1 MLEMQFY
8 LDNTVVQYQWADY
21 NFWHSSLGTDW
32 FWSHTPIL
40 GEHGKDV

>member
-8 LDNTVVQYQWADY
+8 LGNAVVQYHWADC

-32 FWSHTPIL
+32 FQSHTSIL
-40 GEHGKDV
+40 GAHGKDV